1 MKLRIPRL
9 LPRQILSLPF
19 ICGHTCNISTAS
31 YSTPSQNPG
40 SADTSPYRPSWSAST
55 RRHTMYSPRS
65 DSPPMILCSI
75 PSLDINR
82 PRPPP
87 APPLPACIPRPPPSR
102 PPRRRRR
109 GTAPCPPGGA
119 GGVPPRGPPRGPVV
133 RSAGGAAGGASAAAR
148 EARGEDR

>member
-40 SADTSPYRPSWSAST
+40 SADTSPYRPS
-55 RRHTMYSPRS
+55 
-65 DSPPMILCSI
+65 C
-75 PSLDINR
+75 
-82 PRPPP
+82 
-87 APPLPACIPRPPPSR
+87 R

-133 RSAGGAAGGASAAAR
+133 RSAGGAAGCASAAAR